1 MSRNSASRLWKY
13 ILLCTSPPFTQL
25 PLQDAD
31 LIVTGEVRSK
41 TSSIAMKL
49 TLLDDVPDLVEALS
63 SDSVG
68 GHRDCFHPSARHWRD
83 GRGEIASRRHIE
95 QRYEVAQRCHPYR
108 VMVEGVQHWRP
119 CV

>member
-41 TSSIAMKL
+41 TSSIAVKL
-49 TLLDDVPDLVEALS
+49 TLLDDVPDLIEALS
-63 SDSVG
+63 SDSAAG
-68 GHRDCFHPSARHWRD
+68 T
-83 GRGEIASRRHIE
+83 EIASIRHIE
-95 QRYEVAQRCHPYR
+95 QQYEVAQRCHPYR